1 MDRQHDEI
9 KVRIAAFMISSFE
22 PLPGSVRN
30 DGRALVKK
38 GVVHPQLVE
47 SPLHPILKRLAG
59 DRLDHRRQERE
70 TVRCVVELL
79 ACLYKSNFFSNLT
92 ITMC

>member
-1 MDRQHDEI
+1 MDRLHDEI
-9 KVRIAAFMISSFE
+9 QVRIATFMITSFGS
-22 PLPGSVRN
+22 LPGSVRN

-47 SPLHPILKRLAG
+47 SPLHPILKPLAR
-59 DRLDHRRQERE
+59 DCLNHRRQERE
-70 TVRCVVELL
+70 TVRCVVKLL
-79 ACLYKSNFFSNLT
+79 ACSYKSNFFSNLT

>member
-1 MDRQHDEI
+1 MDRLHDEI
-9 KVRIAAFMISSFE
+9 KVGIAAFMISSFG

-47 SPLHPILKRLAG
+47 SPPHPILKRLAR
-59 DRLDHRRQERE
+59 DRLNHRRQERE
-70 TVRCVVELL
+70 TVRCVVKLL
-79 ACLYKSNFFSNLT
+79 ACSK
-92 ITMC
+92 

>member
-1 MDRQHDEI
+1 
-9 KVRIAAFMISSFE
+9 MISSFE

-30 DGRALVKK
+30 DGRALVEK

-59 DRLDHRRQERE
+59 DRLNHRRQERE

-79 ACLYKSNFFSNLT
+79 ACSKKD
-92 ITMC
+92 